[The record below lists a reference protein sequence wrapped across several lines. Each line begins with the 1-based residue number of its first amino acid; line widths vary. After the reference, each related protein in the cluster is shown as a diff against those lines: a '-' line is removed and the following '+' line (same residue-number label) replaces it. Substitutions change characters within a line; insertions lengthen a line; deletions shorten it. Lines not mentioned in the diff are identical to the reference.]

1 MYDEYGERGY
11 VPLAV
16 NLWQDMN
23 SVVKVYA
30 RYYSY
35 PFLRDAGSAWNA
47 YRMNGYIPLNY
58 VIDTAGI
65 VVGSMEGFN
74 ESVIRSWI
82 EPYLTGVTEK
92 QNAPLPEF
100 TAVLPNPAHNAQKI
114 QFQLPASDM
123 ITIRIYSASGE
134 LVRTVLRGS
143 LAAGTHSLT
152 WNLTDD
158 YGRSVSNGLYFYELS
173 TARTTTRLKTTV
185 LR

>member
-16 NLWQDMN
+16 NLWQDMEG
-23 SVVKVYA
+23 VVKYYA
-30 RYYSY
+30 QQYSY
-35 PFLRDAGSAWNA
+35 PFFRDAGAGWSA

-74 ESVIRSWI
+74 EATIRSWI
-82 EPYLTGVTEK
+82 EPYLTGVAESK
-92 QNAPLPEF
+92 NRQLPRF
-100 TAVLPNPAHNAQKI
+100 TNISPNPANRTQQI
-114 QFQLPASDM
+114 GFSLPRASNVSL
-123 ITIRIYSASGE
+123 RVYSATGE
-134 LVRTVLRGS
+134 LVRTILNRS
-143 LAAGTHSLT
+143 LAAGTQFVS

-158 YGRSVSNGLYFYELS
+158 RGRFVPDGLYFYELVAGEYHIQMKVS
-173 TARTTTRLKTTV
+173 V